1 MKLDSD
7 LVHVWVADLDPD
19 ASRMKRCMQ
28 NLSLDERE
36 RAGKF
41 HFQRDRDRF
50 IAARGLLRSILG
62 RYLQIEPQGI
72 RFRYGPHGKPALQD
86 KTHGSNICF
95 NVSHSHDLVL
105 YAFARGREVG
115 IDIEL
120 IRDDISLEN
129 VVVRFFSTRE
139 LVTLRALPLHTR
151 EKSYYISWVR
161 KEAYM
166 KATGRG
172 LSLPLD
178 QLETFSPPGEPE
190 KCFQV
195 RKNPGEA
202 CQWQVRDL
210 SLAPEYAAALAVEGD
225 YVRHDYCR
233 WEEETVSQESCT
245 A

>member
-36 RAGKF
+36 RARKF
-41 HFQRDRDRF
+41 HFRRDRDRF

-62 RYLQIEPQGI
+62 RYLHIEPQGI
-72 RFRYGPHGKPALQD
+72 RFRYGPQGKPAIQE
-86 KTHGSNICF
+86 THGSNIFF
-95 NVSHSHDLVL
+95 NVSHSHDRVL
-105 YAFARGREVG
+105 YAIARGREVG

-139 LVTLRALPLHTR
+139 LVTLRALSPHTR
-151 EKSYYISWVR
+151 GKAYYTSWVR

-172 LSLPLD
+172 LSFSLD
-178 QLETFSPPGEPE
+178 QLETFSLPGEPE
-190 KCFQV
+190 ECFQV
-195 RKNPGEA
+195 RKSPDEA
-202 CQWQVRDL
+202 SPWHIRDL
-210 SLAPEYAAALAVEGD
+210 SLGPDYAAALAVEGD
-225 YVRHDYCR
+225 YAGHEYWR
-233 WEEETVSQESCT
+233 WQGETISREFHL